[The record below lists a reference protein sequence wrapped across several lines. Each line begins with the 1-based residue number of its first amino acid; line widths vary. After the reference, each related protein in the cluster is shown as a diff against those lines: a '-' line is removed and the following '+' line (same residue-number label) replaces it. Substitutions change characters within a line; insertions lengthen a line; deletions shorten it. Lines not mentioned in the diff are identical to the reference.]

1 VLNWK
6 VRYEFAKGAPITFVN
21 QGTEIGHGVRFIGE
35 SGWVHVVR
43 GQIKA
48 SDESILR
55 DQHNRIGQMPIVLDP
70 ELLGCCG
77 GKKDDAIRVSGSD
90 DHTRKFVDAVIS
102 GTRAN
107 CDIEASVRSDALCQL
122 AAIVVKQNR
131 KLTWDPVAEQF
142 TGDDAPNAM
151 LKAKPFRGDWK
162 LPEV

>member
-1 VLNWK
+1 M
-6 VRYEFAKGAPITFVN
+6 RYEFAKGAPITFVN
-21 QGTEIGHGVRFIGE
+21 QGAEIGHGIRFIGE

-55 DQHNRIGQMPIVLDP
+55 DLHNESARCRSPSIPSCSAAAAERRTMRR
-70 ELLGCCG
+70 
-77 GKKDDAIRVSGSD
+77 RVSGSD

-107 CDIEASVRSDALCQL
+107 CDIETSVRSDALCQL

-142 TGDDAPNAM
+142 TGDDAANAM
-151 LKAKPFRGDWK
+151 LKARPFRGDWR